1 MNRIS
6 KNSGAPLKSQLDWI
20 PIALP
25 FAVILLL
32 CGCFF
37 AAPESSRQTLD
48 SVRAF
53 LGDQFGVWYL
63 AVGLGFFLLSIYL
76 AFSPYGSIRLGKP
89 AKSLS
94 ILPLFGV
101 P

>member
-63 AVGLGFFLLSIYL
+63 AVGLGFFLLSIWP
-76 AFSPYGSIRLGKP
+76 SRPTVPSVWGNR

>member
-25 FAVILLL
+25 FARYPAFVRLLFRRT
-32 CGCFF
+32 G
-37 AAPESSRQTLD
+37 SSRQTLD

-53 LGDQFGVWYL
+53 LGDQFGGLVSGCGTGLFL
-63 AVGLGFFLLSIYL
+63 AVYLSGLL
-76 AFSPYGSIRLGKP
+76 AYGSIRLGKP
-89 AKSLS
+89 GEKLS